1 MFTDKI
7 LGPIKQWGYLVQD
20 LEDAM
25 ECWVKQLGIGPWWGY
40 KNVQVTSYY
49 EGKKNP
55 ISMSVG
61 LSYHQGMQI
70 ELIQQLDH
78 NPSPYQYFYHR
89 GTEAQAL
96 QQVAYMVPD
105 IKVAIAQCEQRGMY
119 EVGRILP
126 TPDLA
131 YVYMSSSEMAGLAIE
146 LMPHDQ
152 KFLDDYERC
161 SLEAEK
167 WDGSNPF
174 RLIEL

>member
-1 MFTDKI
+1 MFIDKI

-20 LEDAM
+20 LDDAI

-49 EGKKNP
+49 GEKKNQ

-61 LSYHQGMQI
+61 LSYHQGIQI
-70 ELIQQLDH
+70 ELIQQLDS
-78 NPSPYQYFYHR
+78 NPSPYQYFYQR

-105 IKVAIAQCEQRGMY
+105 IDVAIAQCQQRGMH

-126 TPDLA
+126 APDLT
-131 YVYMSSSEMAGLAIE
+131 YVYMSSVSYTHLTLPTNREV
-146 LMPHDQ
+146 
-152 KFLDDYERC
+152 
-161 SLEAEK
+161 
-167 WDGSNPF
+167 
-174 RLIEL
+174 